1 MNTGAVRPLCPSS
14 RSSALPRTR
23 LQSYYFS
30 PDRTEFVTIDNPS
43 SIRSKIEWI
52 KAGGYLGAFWWEF
65 HHDYVAPGAE
75 NPQGSHY
82 LIDIVTRYLGRK

>member
-1 MNTGAVRPLCPSS
+1 M
-14 RSSALPRTR
+14 
-23 LQSYYFS
+23 
-30 PDRTEFVTIDNPS
+30 
-43 SIRSKIEWI
+43 IEWI